1 MTGSASTSLT
11 LSRISFD
18 SDSGSAV
25 VVLDELVVTATTLTG
40 VTIATCGVEF
50 GVLSVVLPVATTVVA
65 VLLIAF
71 VDKSAKV
78 EDSVVP
84 ATTVDGMTFKTCMIE
99 VDNGNLGATSAGLA
113 AAGAEDVV

>member
-25 VVLDELVVTATTLTG
+25 VVGLEVAFTTSLTAG

-50 GVLSVVLPVATTVVA
+50 GVL
-65 VLLIAF
+65 IDF

-78 EDSVVP
+78 VVDSVVP
-84 ATTVDGMTFKTCMIE
+84 ATTEEGMAFKTCM
-99 VDNGNLGATSAGLA
+99 VDVGDLGAA
-113 AAGAEDVV
+113 